1 MTGGDYD
8 RWDLEIRGGLFGG
21 ARLLMATED
30 HGSGRQM
37 VRFRIAPKWSRT
49 ALMPTALF
57 AVVSL
62 GAAGDG
68 AYPVSLLSA
77 VFSVAIVARVLAD
90 SGFAAGSVSD
100 ALQQLG
106 QS

>member
-1 MTGGDYD
+1 M
-8 RWDLEIRGGLFGG
+8 L
-21 ARLLMATED
+21 A
-30 HGSGRQM
+30 
-37 VRFRIAPKWSRT
+37 
-49 ALMPTALF
+49 ALF